1 MTQWGLDTLFNP
13 AKRHMDE
20 EKRRLQ
26 TTREQLGD
34 SSGGRRVDLESGKV
48 TIQRHESDSDA
59 DDSDAVDDSE
69 LATGADA
76 SDGAASSDG
85 AKSRD
90 GARSKRKASAAKSK
104 VATRAPAELDPNTPA
119 GRARLRRQAAK
130 H

>member
-48 TIQRHESDSDA
+48 TIQRHETDSDA
-59 DDSDAVDDSE
+59 ADSDSAASEAADDSE
-69 LATGADA
+69 LADEGHA
-76 SDGAASSDG
+76 SDGVGSSEG
-85 AKSRD
+85 AK
-90 GARSKRKASAAKSK
+90 SKRKASAAKSK
-104 VATRAPAELDPNTPA
+104 AATRTPAELDPNTPA